1 MEIVLIVAAFFGL
14 WLLMQIVIL
23 PKLGYPT

>member
-1 MEIVLIVAAFFGL
+1 MEIVFIVAAFLGL

>member
-1 MEIVLIVAAFFGL
+1 MEIVLIVAAFLGL